1 MVRMI
6 YPMLLLAMLPAC
18 SERAEDHAERTGNAV
33 AADLEDATRNVS
45 DSVDRLAERFGERVD
60 RIGDRVADDAANRVE
75 AHVGNEID
83 RAADEAG
90 AALERVGD
98 AIRDRDERPAR

>member
-1 MVRMI
+1 MKRLTIPV
-6 YPMLLLAMLPAC
+6 LALAALAAC

-33 AADLEDATRNVS
+33 AADIDATTRNVS

-90 AALERVGD
+90 AALERVGT
-98 AIRDRDERPAR
+98 AILDRDDRSGR